1 MNTWR
6 FLFIVSLFLLGVTL
20 FSQKAIAQG
29 VEIEILRDIEYAKP
43 NNVSLKLDICRPKG
57 LTAPRPGMILTHGGG
72 FRTDDKRALFD
83 ECQDLAKLGYVAA
96 TVNYRFAPTYPYPA
110 QIDDVQ
116 YAVRWLRAHATTYKI
131 DPNNMGSLGGSAG
144 GYLAT
149 MLGVRDTRDTS
160 RGLNTYSS
168 KVKVVIDRFGVPMDT
183 TDPSV
188 VNPSGPY
195 ADLQEEVINDYLRGY
210 TVTPQLLAEISPVTY
225 ASSGDAPLLAVHSV
239 NDQLA
244 PIVHS
249 QRIVAA
255 LTNAGVPAKLEPFQ
269 GGGNAH
275 GLAGASAS
283 EKQRVWNL
291 QVMFLATH
299 LPIGGSSPTPTPTTT
314 PRRTPTPTRATTPIP
329 TFTPTPT
336 STPMPS
342 PTPNPF
348 GVMTWGDN
356 NSTKM
361 QIANNLGA
369 KYYRSLSV
377 FLDSWQGACS
387 ECDAAVIAG
396 LKLVLTVRNNGGAG
410 QPTSPPSDLNA
421 FKQTLSQIVD
431 KYKPEVLVI
440 ENEENSNLFYTGS
453 PEQYLAEL
461 KAGCEV
467 AHSKNIKCT
476 NGGLVSKLVVVLVS
490 ESYKPDANKA
500 DNYLRRALTPE
511 DYATVTASIGSPL
524 WLSQIQRGQD
534 LLAGYKAN
542 GADFVNFHW
551 HQENAETIPEAVTY
565 LVTASQ
571 GLPVLNNEISP
582 QKSISANQVTSFM
595 QKMLD
600 LNLHYA
606 IWYSNDADGIGGP
619 TALTD
624 RDGTLNDSGKAYQKF
639 IKDLIQTTT
648 TIPGDLNHDSKIDIF
663 DYNIMVTDFGRSD
676 TPGFIPADIDKNGT
690 VDIFDY
696 NILVGNFGESV

>member
-1 MNTWR
+1 MVHFILMTIFR
-6 FLFIVSLFLLGVTL
+6 FFLIISLFWVRITL
-20 FSQKAIAQG
+20 FSHTANAQSG
-29 VEIEILRDIEYAKP
+29 EIEILRDIEYAKP
-43 NNVSLKLDICRPKG
+43 NNVSLKLDLCRPKG
-57 LTAPRPGMILTHGGG
+57 LTTPRPGMILTHGGG
-72 FRTDDKRALFD
+72 FRTDDKRALLD
-83 ECQDLAKLGYVAA
+83 ECQELAKLGYVAA
-96 TVNYRFAPTYPYPA
+96 TVNYRFAPAYPYPA

-116 YAVRWLRAHATTYKI
+116 YAVRWLRANATTYKI

-149 MLGVRDTRDTS
+149 MLGVRDTRDTN

-195 ADLQEEVINDYLRGY
+195 ADLQKEVMDDYLRGY
-210 TVTPQLLAEISPVTY
+210 TVTPQLLSEISPITY

-275 GLAGASAS
+275 GLAGASSS

-291 QVMFLATH
+291 QVMFLATY
-299 LPIGGSSPTPTPTTT
+299 LPIGGSSPTPTPTPT
-314 PRRTPTPTRATTPIP
+314 PMRTPTPT
-329 TFTPTPT
+329 
-336 STPMPS
+336 PS
-342 PTPNPF
+342 PTPTPQPSVSNPF
-348 GVMTWGDN
+348 GIMTWGDD

-369 KYYRSLSV
+369 KYYRPLSV

-387 ECDAAVIAG
+387 ECDAAVNAG

-410 QPTSPPSDLNA
+410 QSTTPSSNLNA
-421 FKQTLSQIVD
+421 FKQTLGQIVD
-431 KYKPEVLVI
+431 KYKPKVLVI
-440 ENEENSNLFYTGS
+440 ENEENSDLFYTGS

-490 ESYKPDANKA
+490 QSYLPDANKA
-500 DNYLRRALTPE
+500 DDYLKRALTPE
-511 DYATVTASIGSPL
+511 DYASVTASIGSPL
-524 WLSQIQRGQD
+524 WLSQIQRGQN

-565 LVTASQ
+565 LSTASQ

-582 QKSISANQVTSFM
+582 QKSINANQVTSFM
-595 QKMLD
+595 QKVVE
-600 LNLHYA
+600 LNWPYA

-624 RDGTLNDSGKAYQKF
+624 KGGTLNDSGKAYQKF
-639 IKDLIQTTT
+639 IKDHIQTTT

-663 DYNIMVTDFGRSD
+663 DYNIMVTDFGKSG

-696 NILVGNFGESV
+696 NILVGNFGKSSV

>member
-6 FLFIVSLFLLGVTL
+6 FLFISSLFLLGVTL

-43 NNVSLKLDICRPKG
+43 NNVSLKLDLCRPKG
-57 LTAPRPGMILTHGGG
+57 LTTPRPGMVLTHGGG

-83 ECQDLAKLGYVAA
+83 ECQELAKLGYVAA
-96 TVNYRFAPTYPYPA
+96 TINYRFAPTYPYPA

-160 RGLNTYSS
+160 LGLNTYSS
-168 KVKVVIDRFGVPMDT
+168 KVKVVIDRFGAPMDA

-188 VNPSGPY
+188 FDPNGPY
-195 ADLQEEVINDYLRGY
+195 ADLQEEIMNDYLRGY
-210 TVTPQLLAEISPVTY
+210 TVTPQLLAEISPITY
-225 ASSGDAPLLAVHSV
+225 ASSGDALLLAVHSV

-255 LTNAGVPAKLEPFQ
+255 LTNVGVPAKLEPFQ

-275 GLAGASAS
+275 GLPGASAS

-291 QVMFLATH
+291 QVAFLAAY
-299 LPIGGSSPTPTPTTT
+299 LPIGGSSPTPTPN
-314 PRRTPTPTRATTPIP
+314 RTPTPTSTP
-329 TFTPTPT
+329 
-336 STPMPS
+336 TPMPS

-348 GVMTWGDN
+348 GIMTWGNN
-356 NSTKM
+356 NSIKM
-361 QIANNLGA
+361 QIATDLGA
-369 KYYRSLSV
+369 KYYRPL
-377 FLDSWQGACS
+377 
-387 ECDAAVIAG
+387 AVILTNNPLSCPECQAAKDQG
-396 LKLVLTVRNNGGAG
+396 FKLILTIRANGGG
-410 QPTSPPSDLNA
+410 GNPTMPPTNWNA
-421 FKQTLSQIVD
+421 YRNKLSQVLD
-431 KYKPEVLVI
+431 TYNPEILVI

-453 PEQYLAEL
+453 PQQYLDEL
-461 KAGCEV
+461 KIGCEI

-476 NGGLVSKLVVVLVS
+476 NGGLVSKLVVILVS

-500 DNYLRRALTPE
+500 DDYLRRALTPE
-511 DYATVTASIGSPL
+511 DYTTVTASIGAPL
-524 WLSQIQRGQD
+524 WLSQIQIGQA

-551 HQENAETIPEAVTY
+551 HQENAETIAEAVTY
-565 LVTASQ
+565 LATASQ
-571 GLPVLNNEISP
+571 GLPVINNEISP

-595 QKMLD
+595 QKVVD
-600 LNLHYA
+600 LHLPYA
-606 IWYSNDADGIGGP
+606 VWYSNDADGIGGP

-624 RDGTLNDSGKAYQKF
+624 RDGVLNDSGKAYQKF

-648 TIPGDLNHDSKIDIF
+648 TIPGNLNGDSKVDIF
-663 DYNIMVTDFGRSD
+663 DYNIMVTDFGRSG

-696 NILVGNFGESV
+696 NILVTNFGRSN